1 MENIDNPAGASLSGI
16 KEEWQMRDEWE
27 NPPKEWYTSP
37 KETMIGSI
45 PTVIVDPHNEVFPYW
60 LQVKNGPALLLHID
74 KHPDDWAGAPAFK
87 EVKNGPNWSQE
98 QIAKAIVY
106 SKKKLHNSDFICP
119 AMNKGAID
127 RFYWINPRNDY
138 FYLYKKLNNETLL
151 TKGGSTFWGNGHW
164 KYPDPDDRA
173 WRSLSDIAAEVKMS
187 KSPVILDIDL
197 DSFLDLSDSF
207 DKYDQ
212 IYKNPDKPF
221 DVIDSRLR
229 KVKTFLKQSGKKPA
243 LITIARSQ
251 TPYTYTPHDKVDE
264 IQKLTIEMLK
274 KAYS

>member
-1 MENIDNPAGASLSGI
+1 MENIDNPTGTSPSGI
-16 KEEWQMRDEWE
+16 KEGQMYKEWF

-45 PTVIVDPHNEVFPYW
+45 PAVIVDPHNEVFPYW

-74 KHPDDWAGAPAFK
+74 KHPDDTAGAPAFE
-87 EVKNGPNWSQE
+87 EVKNGPNWSKE

-106 SKKKLHNSDFICP
+106 SKNKLGNARFICP

-127 RFYWINPRNDY
+127 RFYWINPRKDY
-138 FYLYKKLNNETLL
+138 FHLYEKLNNETL
-151 TKGGSTFWGNGHW
+151 TKGDSTFWGDGHW
-164 KYPDPDDRA
+164 KYPESDGRG
-173 WRSLSDIAAEVKMS
+173 WRSLSDVAAEVKIS
-187 KSPVILDIDL
+187 NLPVILDIDL
-197 DSFLDLSDSF
+197 DSFLDQRDSF

-229 KVKTFLKQSGKKPA
+229 KIKTFLKQSGKKPA

-251 TPYTYTPHDKVDE
+251 TPETYTPHDKVDE
-264 IQKLTIEMLK
+264 IQRLTIEMLK
-274 KAYS
+274 KVYS